1 MSFRFHV
8 SSACKESQVYV
19 HALSDARCVFDM
31 AGEFGL
37 TMNMLD
43 IGGGFTGTKDSN
55 FTKDQ
60 ANEGRY
66 YKPNS
71 LKLTLINP
79 LGWRKHEEIW
89 GNLVSLKLGLSDLE
103 KYLHPPND
111 TDVLVSSYLK

>member
-1 MSFRFHV
+1 MRSTKTNFY
-8 SSACKESQVYV
+8 SSK
-19 HALSDARCVFDM
+19 DNR
-31 AGEFGL
+31 
-37 TMNMLD
+37 
-43 IGGGFTGTKDSN
+43 GGGFTGTKDSN

-89 GNLVSLKLGLSDLE
+89 GNLVSLKLGIRECSIFARFKKLIRRRLIM
-103 KYLHPPND
+103 KIIILL
-111 TDVLVSSYLK
+111 VL